1 MNLLRLLIL
10 YSVMVVAFGCQSRP
24 EIRQI
29 PIYFISL
36 ELDYSQDY
44 DGAIDAMERFKY
56 AALLGN
62 AAEMKQAKMAILSVL
77 GACVSRDFSY
87 MNGEFYGKS
96 KQLPLSACSDVTG
109 SSRKVFLEE
118 VVPWVIDSKRYYED
132 MKKKANEHVNN
143 KY

>member
-1 MNLLRLLIL
+1 MMLG
-10 YSVMVVAFGCQSRP
+10 FGCQSRP

-29 PIYFISL
+29 PVYFISL

-44 DGAIDAMERFKY
+44 DSAIDAMERFKY
-56 AALLGN
+56 AAMLGN
-62 AAEMKQAKMAILSVL
+62 VEDMKRAKRDIFKVL

-87 MNGEFYGKS
+87 MNGEFYGKAQ
-96 KQLPLSACSDVTG
+96 QLPLSACSSVVG
-109 SSRKVFLEE
+109 PSRKVFLEE

-132 MKKKANEHVNN
+132 MKKKANEHINN